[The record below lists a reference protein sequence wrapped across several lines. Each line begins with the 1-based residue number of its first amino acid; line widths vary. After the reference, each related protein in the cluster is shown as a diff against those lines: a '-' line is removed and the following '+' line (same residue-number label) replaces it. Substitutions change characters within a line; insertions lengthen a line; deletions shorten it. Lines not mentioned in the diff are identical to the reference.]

1 VDRVIMEKVSLKS
14 SFVRD
19 LVLTDDKYKTIVV
32 SKMKLS
38 VLVTKFQII
47 KQDFKQTLQLLLILT
62 IQVFN
67 AHSVSEAIPQKE
79 LT

>member
-1 VDRVIMEKVSLKS
+1 MDRVIMEKVSLKS

-67 AHSVSEAIPQKE
+67 AHSVSEAIPQEE